1 MIGGIRAA
9 NTQWTSV
16 GATVAVPPN
25 TPFKSTFGWSS
36 ASAVEATNGT
46 LSGVDTSVVLP
57 TVSKLMFA
65 QPAVF
70 QGASNIWIAKLSYYP
85 QRLIDAE
92 VQAFSK

>member
-1 MIGGIRAA
+1 MITPSFSLTATERVLPRMALDFTTAVLDPRVTFTRTG
-9 NTQWTSV
+9 NT
-16 GATVAVPPN
+16 ATV
-25 TPFKSTFGWSS
+25 
-36 ASAVEATNGT
+36 TNS
-46 LSGVDTSVVLP
+46 SGVDTSVVLP
-57 TVSKLMFA
+57 TVLKLMFA